1 MVKIHIGEQQT
12 RALCDS
18 GAEITCINEHFSNS
32 TQFDAI
38 KVLNSESIVIIRIK
52 GEHLLYSKISGE
64 MIGYVWYGQNSHW

>member
-32 TQFDAI
+32 TQFDASSLQ
-38 KVLNSESIVIIRIK
+38 KYSVVSIVRAGDSKHTVKGQIRLSIR
-52 GEHLLYSKISGE
+52 
-64 MIGYVWYGQNSHW
+64 